1 MRLDV
6 YLVKNNFYPTR
17 AIAQESIKNGRVQVK
32 INDAFKIIKKPG
44 IIVDEFCKV
53 EVEDETFW
61 VSRAAKKIESAFS
74 LLDIDVEAMH
84 VLDLGQSTGGFTD
97 FFLKQGALKVTGV
110 DVGKDQLHKKLRDD
124 PRVEC
129 FEGRDARDLSFLKDH
144 NFEFFSVDLSFI
156 SLLKV
161 APEIKSFF
169 GEKSV
174 SGVFLVKPQFEV
186 GKVNVDKG
194 GIVKKWQVFID
205 CQKMIVEGL
214 EGMGFRVLNYIP
226 SQIRGKNGN
235 QEFIC
240 HVNI

>member
-17 AIAQESIKNGRVQVK
+17 AIAQESIKNGCVQLK
-32 INDAFKIIKKPG
+32 INNAFKIVKKPG
-44 IIVDEFCKV
+44 ILVDDFCELSVK
-53 EVEDETFW
+53 EETFW

-74 LLDIDVEAMH
+74 LLDLDVKDKY

-97 FFLKQGALKVTGV
+97 FFLNQGASKVIGV
-110 DVGKDQLHKKLRDD
+110 DVGKDQLHEKLRDD

-129 FEGRDARDLSFLKDH
+129 FEGHDARDLSFLDSQKFD
-144 NFEFFSVDLSFI
+144 FFSVDLSFI

-161 APEIKSFF
+161 APEIKRFF
-169 GEKSV
+169 GEASV
-174 SGVFLVKPQFEV
+174 DGVFLVKPQFEV

-205 CQKMIVEGL
+205 CQKMIIEGL

-240 HVNI
+240 HVCT

>member
-17 AIAQESIKNGRVQVK
+17 AIAQESIKNGRVQIK
-32 INDAFKIIKKPG
+32 INETFKTVKKPG
-44 IIVDEFCKV
+44 ILVDESCGIV
-53 EVEDETFW
+53 IEDEAFW
-61 VSRAAKKIESAFS
+61 VSRAAKKMESAFS
-74 LLDIDVEAMH
+74 LLDLDVKDLC

-129 FEGRDARDLSFLKDH
+129 FEGRDARDLSFLKSQK
-144 NFEFFSVDLSFI
+144 FEFFSVDLSFI

-169 GEKSV
+169 GEESV
-174 SGVFLVKPQFEV
+174 NGVFLVKPQFEV
-186 GKVNVDKG
+186 GRSNVDKG

-205 CQKMIVEGL
+205 CQKMIVQAL

-240 HVNI
+240 HVST